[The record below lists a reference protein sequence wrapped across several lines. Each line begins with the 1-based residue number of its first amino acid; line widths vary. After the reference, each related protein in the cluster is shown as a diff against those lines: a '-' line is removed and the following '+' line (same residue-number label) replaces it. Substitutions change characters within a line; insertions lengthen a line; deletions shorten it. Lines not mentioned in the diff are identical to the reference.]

1 MISIAELRTLIDGND
16 DLRAIAESGDMTALA
31 TAVRPHLPP
40 VQRTEPFMVTELILD
55 YLFGFE
61 RACGIL
67 QTMDAIAAGND
78 PDQISEAE
86 KVRYQIGRLKRLLV
100 TKEIDANFGGSQTQ
114 LAGLVGLKVLTQEQA
129 ETWATLSYRAADPV
143 SWQMCAEAVKSETK
157 EGGE

>member
-1 MISIAELRTLIDGND
+1 MITPEQLRDIIDSRD

-31 TAVRPHLPP
+31 TAVRPYLPAIE
-40 VQRTEPFMVTELILD
+40 RTEPFMVTELILD

-61 RACGIL
+61 RACSIL

-78 PDQISEAE
+78 PDQITDAE

-114 LAGLVGLKVLTQEQA
+114 LAGLVGLKVLTQDQA

-143 SWQMCAEAVKSETK
+143 SWEHCAAAVQLGLRK
-157 EGGE
+157 E